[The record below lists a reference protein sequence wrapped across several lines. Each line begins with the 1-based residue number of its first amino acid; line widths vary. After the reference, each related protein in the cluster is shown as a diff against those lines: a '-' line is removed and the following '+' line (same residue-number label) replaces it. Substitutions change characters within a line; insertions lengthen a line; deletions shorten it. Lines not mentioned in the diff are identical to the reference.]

1 MNLHT
6 FQLNM
11 EEELL
16 KQNTDCVY
24 FLASPP
30 TCKKVLTPSF
40 LLPLLSLLP
49 FSPIP
54 YLLKGSCGLDYS
66 LTLVKGPNTD
76 TLFPPEHYNED
87 SSYMGADLNL
97 EEHVDDHIEPE
108 EPWES
113 SPGFD
118 VIVENEDG
126 ENLCYEVDQDY
137 MVALDTEQRV
147 VDNQFV
153 DYDFEEPDH
162 FIHLGLSESRELDLR
177 DHLKK

>member
-1 MNLHT
+1 
-6 FQLNM
+6 M

-30 TCKKVLTPSF
+30 TWTECEYHHKDMARLNPRDCWYW
-40 LLPLLSLLP
+40 LS
-49 FSPIP
+49 
-54 YLLKGSCGLDYS
+54 GSCLNP
-66 LTLVKGPNTD
+66 TCAFRHPTD